1 MKNYRE
7 THKDDH
13 IVFIDLKAYVR
24 ERERDRERGV
34 YYPGMITCL

>member
-24 ERERDRERGV
+24 EREREREREV
-34 YYPGMITCL
+34 SIILA